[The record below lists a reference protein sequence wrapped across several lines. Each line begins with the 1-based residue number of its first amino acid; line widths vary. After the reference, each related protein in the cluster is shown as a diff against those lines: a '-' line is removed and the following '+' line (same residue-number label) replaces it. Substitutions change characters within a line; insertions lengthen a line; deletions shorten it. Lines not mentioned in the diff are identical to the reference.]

1 MVATVPSHLEVSGCC
16 GRRRSLLR
24 HGLPD
29 TRLYLPE
36 IVSGRLEPWLFH
48 ERLYGKNSMTE
59 VDNQNRRALVQLA
72 EIKRIWCSV
81 EHALKNQMPATLLIT
96 SAVPGE
102 GKSLFSAALASTAA
116 RTGKYRVAALDMNWY
131 RPAMHRFFGLGL
143 NRPAKPFFDA
153 TLSDLVRSSG
163 QESLDVVTAPEDAMA
178 PFSRVRR
185 SFDEFDMTTSSASPL
200 LVGSSVD
207 SSKHLQGNSADLADL
222 NGQLLPITSRLIDQA
237 MSLYDLVVLDGA
249 SVFPTNR
256 MMMDPV
262 TLSGIA
268 TGVILVVLSGV
279 TPRQTVKKAQKT
291 MEAAGA
297 NVLGIITNH
306 WKMRAPS
313 EIRPGK

>member
-1 MVATVPSHLEVSGCC
+1 
-16 GRRRSLLR
+16 
-24 HGLPD
+24 
-29 TRLYLPE
+29 
-36 IVSGRLEPWLFH
+36 
-48 ERLYGKNSMTE
+48 MTE

-81 EHALKNQMPATLLIT
+81 EHSLKNQMPATLLIT

-131 RPAMHRFFGLGL
+131 RPALHRFFGLGL
-143 NRPAKPFFDA
+143 NRPAKPIFDA
-153 TLSDLVRSSG
+153 TFSDLVRSSG
-163 QESLDVVTAPEDAMA
+163 QEALDVVTAPEDAMTS
-178 PFSRVRR
+178 FSRVRG
-185 SFDEFDMTTSSASPL
+185 SFHEFDMTTSSASPL

-207 SSKHLQGNSADLADL
+207 SSKHLQGSSADLADL

-297 NVLGIITNH
+297 NVLGSITNH